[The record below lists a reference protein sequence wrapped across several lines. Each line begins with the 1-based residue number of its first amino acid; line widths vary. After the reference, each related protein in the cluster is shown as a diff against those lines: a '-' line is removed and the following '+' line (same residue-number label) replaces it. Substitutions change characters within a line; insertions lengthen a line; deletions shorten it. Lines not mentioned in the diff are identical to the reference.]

1 MNHKTLILLILLITG
16 AITLINC
23 MDPIR
28 DKNRQRF
35 KPADWFEGD
44 YLPMA
49 QAIYSGNTKE
59 IERQVKEKGIDPNGM
74 SPNGRTRFLL
84 YACIMEDPKAVEKL
98 LDLGADPNKVSPQRP
113 LNRPANEAQNATPIS
128 FAVGRGNMEIT
139 KILLK
144 HGASPN
150 TPVGM
155 LPVHDAMS
163 HKNMQEYID
172 LLFKY
177 GADANYQEYGGCENS
192 AQLALLGRKY
202 GLIGYFLDKGA
213 DPVNSLDRYG
223 GSLAYNIQ
231 EELIDYRGTEE
242 GRKIL
247 EQLKSRLEK
256 QYHVQFPVK
265 QRRREGIEG
274 EIRQY
279 EQLPAEIK
287 SLYGMEADAEYTQ
300 REKDSLAVGKTY
312 WGMTI
317 EEVDNQT
324 LIK

>member
-16 AITLINC
+16 ALTQINC

-84 YACIMEDPKAVEKL
+84 YACIMEDPKAVQKL

-113 LNRPANEAQNATPIS
+113 LNRPANESQNATPVS

-144 HGASPN
+144 HGANPN
-150 TPVGM
+150 VPVGL
-155 LPVHDAMS
+155 LPLDKAMAHD
-163 HKNMQEYID
+163 NMQEYID
-172 LLFKY
+172 LLFRY
-177 GADANYQEYGGCENS
+177 GADANYQEYGDNKNI
-192 AQLALLGRKY
+192 AQIALLGGKY
-202 GLIGYFLDKGA
+202 GLIGYFLDKGTN
-213 DPVNSLDRYG
+213 PSLPDMDG
-223 GSLAYNIQ
+223 SSLAFDIQ
-231 EELIDYRGTEE
+231 EKLVDYRGTEE
-242 GRKIL
+242 GRKML
-247 EQLKSRLEK
+247 EQLKDRLEK
-256 QYHVQFPVK
+256 QYHIHFPVK
-265 QRRREGIEG
+265 RDYERGARLYIQR
-274 EIRQY
+274 Y
-279 EQLPAEIK
+279 AQLPAEIK
-287 SLYGMEADAEYTQ
+287 SLYGMEESAEFRKKIQ
-300 REKDSLAVGKTY
+300 DSLAVGKTY
-312 WGMTI
+312 WGLTI
-317 EEVDNQT
+317 EEINNKT
-324 LIK
+324 KETK

>member
-1 MNHKTLILLILLITG
+1 MNQKPIILFILLVTG
-16 AITLINC
+16 ALILINC

-74 SPNGRTRFLL
+74 SSNGRTRFLL
-84 YACIMEDPKAVEKL
+84 YACIMEDPKAVQKL

-113 LNRPANEAQNATPIS
+113 LNRPAEESDDETCIS

-144 HGASPN
+144 NGANPN

-155 LPVHDAMS
+155 LPIHDAMS

-223 GSLAYNIQ
+223 ANLAYNIQ
-231 EELIDYRGTEE
+231 EELADYRGTEE
-242 GRKIL
+242 GRKVL
-247 EQLKSRLEK
+247 EQLKVRLEK

-274 EIRQY
+274 EIRRY

-287 SLYGMEADAEYTQ
+287 SLYGMETSKKYFQ
-300 REKDSLAVGKTY
+300 RVKDSLAVGKTIT
-312 WGMTI
+312 GQTI
-317 EEVDNQT
+317 KN
-324 LIK
+324 